1 LFKSLAIAFCR
12 IRWVHRI
19 DSCSSVC
26 LSLSNKSLVRSLGNS
41 LSFRL
46 ARASRSFFCSLFRCA
61 THYTSFL
68 ACPSAPRTLP
78 RLPDSTSLSQTRF
91 PWVDLF
97 CTLPELTLYTAPE
110 VPTWGIW
117 SYSKFQYRRTHHFF
131 LNMSIPVHLLQN
143 GVVTSFLQR
152 IHEPPESDADILQC
166 EGQPACNN
174 CFRIHQCRIRIKG
187 QYL

>member
-1 LFKSLAIAFCR
+1 LFKSLAIAFCH

-41 LSFRL
+41 LSFQL

-97 CTLPELTLYTAPE
+97 CTLPELTLYSAREIPPGTPA
-110 VPTWGIW
+110 VPSSHRAGPPGVAWRLQPPPPALG
-117 SYSKFQYRRTHHFF
+117 RRK
-131 LNMSIPVHLLQN
+131 
-143 GVVTSFLQR
+143 
-152 IHEPPESDADILQC
+152 E
-166 EGQPACNN
+166 QPSL
-174 CFRIHQCRIRIKG
+174 HG
-187 QYL
+187 SSP

>member
-1 LFKSLAIAFCR
+1 MFKSLTIAFCR

-46 ARASRSFFCSLFRCA
+46 ARASCSFFCSLFRCA

-68 ACPSAPRTLP
+68 ACPSAPHTLP
-78 RLPDSTSLSQTRF
+78 RLPDSTSLSQTWF

-97 CTLPELTLYTAPE
+97 CTLPELTLYTGHY
-110 VPTWGIW
+110 T
-117 SYSKFQYRRTHHFF
+117 F
-131 LNMSIPVHLLQN
+131 LSRSITNTILIGNPVSCTKRVWYCGH
-143 GVVTSFLQR
+143 G
-152 IHEPPESDADILQC
+152 ES
-166 EGQPACNN
+166 
-174 CFRIHQCRIRIKG
+174 
-187 QYL
+187 